1 MEFNE
6 KLQNLRKEKGLT
18 QEELAEILF
27 VSRTAVSKWESG
39 RGYPSIDS
47 LKDIAKYFS
56 VSIDDLL
63 SGENILS
70 IAENENKSNFR
81 KMCDLLLGVVD
92 LFSFVLIFLPLY
104 PNTVDGYVYSVSLYD
119 YTEVSLS
126 NRVICW
132 LSIILLIIFGILK
145 IVFSKFSLAKGGR
158 LVTVLSVIVNILF
171 VLFLGLARQAYAVV
185 VAFLLLIT
193 KGLILLKHTNGRQ
206 SGKDDPKN

>member
-6 KLQNLRKEKGLT
+6 KLQNLRKSKGLT

-70 IAENENKSNFR
+70 IAETENKSNFR
-81 KMCDLLLGVVD
+81 KMCDLLFGVVD
-92 LFSFVLIFLPLY
+92 LFSFVMIFLPLY
-104 PNTVDGYVYSVSLYD
+104 PNTVEGFVYSVSLFD
-119 YTEVSLS
+119 YTEASGF
-126 NRVICW
+126 NRAIYW
-132 LSIILLIIFGILK
+132 SGIILLIIFGILK
-145 IVFSKFSLAKGGR
+145 VVFSKLNVTKGGR
-158 LVTVLSVIVNILF
+158 LLTELSMVVNILF

-185 VAFLLLIT
+185 VAVLLLIT
-193 KGLILLKHTNGRQ
+193 KGLILLKHTKGR
-206 SGKDDPKN
+206 